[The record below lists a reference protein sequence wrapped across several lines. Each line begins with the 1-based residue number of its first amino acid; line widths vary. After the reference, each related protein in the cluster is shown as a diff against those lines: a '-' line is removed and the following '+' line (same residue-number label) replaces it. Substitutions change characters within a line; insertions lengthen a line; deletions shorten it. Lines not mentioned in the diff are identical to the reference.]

1 MIDYIFILKILG
13 VALVNALLPS
23 LFRKNNLLY
32 ILSLVVFSISGSL
45 IIYLY
50 FNVTDILYL
59 LIYLVSVVILTLIIN
74 ELFGSED
81 KKDTT
86 PSWRRVE
93 LLDDRKRKHYIDDLN
108 RGVAIFGS
116 SGSGKTASVIES
128 IGRHLA
134 KYKMVGIIN
143 DYKDYELTEV
153 LYPVFKNENVDFSV
167 FAIHDIE
174 RSVRINVIDPSIITT
189 TTKLNGIIASL
200 VQNLSQSDADGG
212 TEKFFRDGA
221 ESLLAGVI
229 WRLKK
234 DYPQYCNL
242 PFVISLLLST
252 ENHHEQVVQPN
263 GTLLIKPYQKLI
275 KFINEDDE
283 AAIAGAVFLSGIS
296 NERQTASLYS
306 TLAASLRLLASRE
319 IFYLLSENELH
330 LNINA
335 EGNRRI
341 LSFINK
347 PGALENVIS
356 PINAMI
362 IEACFSSMS
371 ERNREPSFILLDE
384 APTIKIMGLKTRIA
398 TLRSYGVSFIYCMQD
413 KVQGV
418 GQWGGKEYKM
428 KEILTNLSTQFM
440 GKANDAD
447 TAKYYEQFF
456 EIIERDTQSVSKAD
470 SMLSIGDRRITTSKK
485 ERSKV
490 RANEFLKLK
499 QGEFIMFSDGV
510 DDRFRFYYEP
520 APKLM
525 PPKLREVS
533 ESDIEN
539 NYRKILHDAKTFFE
553 DHFKE

>member
-32 ILSLVVFSISGSL
+32 ILSLVGLSISACL

-50 FNVTDILYL
+50 FNITDILYL
-59 LIYLVSVVILTLIIN
+59 LIYLVSVVILILIN
-74 ELFGSED
+74 ELLGSED

-93 LLDDRKRKHYIDDLN
+93 LLDDKRRKHYIDDLN

-134 KYKMVGIIN
+134 KNKMVGIIN

-153 LYPVFKNENVDFSV
+153 LYPLFKKENVEFNV
-167 FAIHDIE
+167 FAIHDVE

-189 TTKLNGIIASL
+189 ITKLNGVIASL
-200 VQNLSQSDADGG
+200 VQNLSQDDADGS
-212 TEKFFRDGA
+212 TAKFFRDGS
-221 ESLLAGVI
+221 ESLLSGVI

-242 PFVISLLLST
+242 PFVISLLLAGGDLN
-252 ENHHEQVVQPN
+252 EYVKQPN
-263 GTLLIKPYQKLI
+263 GTILTQPFQKLI
-275 KFINEDDE
+275 NFMNEDPE
-283 AAIAGAVFLSGIS
+283 AALAGATFIRGVAS
-296 NERQTASLYS
+296 EKQTAVLFSS
-306 TLAASLRLLASRE
+306 LAASLRLIASKE
-319 IFYLLSENELH
+319 MFYLLRENELD

-362 IEACFSSMS
+362 IEACFTAMS

-440 GKANDAD
+440 GKVNDAD

-456 EIIERDTQSVSKAD
+456 EIIERETESVSKAD
-470 SMLSIGDRRITTSKK
+470 SLLNAGDRRITTSKK

-490 RANEFLKLK
+490 RANEFLRLK

-520 APKLM
+520 SPKLM

-539 NYRKILHDAKTFFE
+539 NYRKILNDAKSFFE